1 MYGVWGK
8 DEYKCIVIVDGGISL
23 KVDVLVQVWLD
34 CVNEQWLKAD
44 VNKQCDVIMTSEVH
58 FAPNV
63 CCLVWQRMVYNKKSV
78 LSFKYSDVLI
88 KRMNVKGDR

>member
-44 VNKQCDVIMTSEVH
+44 VNK
-58 FAPNV
+58 
-63 CCLVWQRMVYNKKSV
+63 
-78 LSFKYSDVLI
+78 
-88 KRMNVKGDR
+88 

>member
-1 MYGVWGK
+1 MYRVCRK

-44 VNKQCDVIMTSEVH
+44 VNKQCDIIMMSEVH
-58 FAPNV
+58 FARKV
-63 CCLVWQRMVYNKKSV
+63 CCLVQQ
-78 LSFKYSDVLI
+78 
-88 KRMNVKGDR
+88 

>member
-1 MYGVWGK
+1 MYGVWVK

-44 VNKQCDVIMTSEVH
+44 VNKQCDIIMMSEVH
-58 FAPNV
+58 FARKV
-63 CCLVWQRMVYNKKSV
+63 CCLVQQ
-78 LSFKYSDVLI
+78 
-88 KRMNVKGDR
+88 